1 MPPKTRRSR
10 KAPQRFGHTPSS
22 SMENLEQL
30 ASNKKKGKNKR
41 NKADTR
47 IDRDGSLSSKEEDTM
62 VSPNAEIPA
71 VTNTTTVN
79 LGSAASRDA
88 ALHDLAVKVANLTQ
102 LVASMRAQFV
112 PNQAVTQV
120 DNDFQSVSHTD
131 IGSRPM
137 IHTESSLQPISHSV
151 SPQSKHTDQAI
162 SQHSQPSVPQV
173 PTLVVNMPSLNT
185 LLPVY
190 SGLDTE
196 SPLDFFNS
204 LEEALRSYKIPEQ
217 NWSGLLRPQFCG
229 EARTWYENQPFN
241 QDYSLLKKAFL
252 EKFNSL
258 HEQLQVQAKYF
269 GEVQKIGESTE
280 AFIKKKQKLS
290 KRLPVLPSEEEQVN
304 QVLLLLHPT
313 VQVLYQ
319 ATPKSFSELLSRA
332 KIIDQSQA
340 SAKPTS
346 SKPNTSYKPNVS
358 SKPPACRNCKNEYH
372 WYRDC
377 PKLQAKE
384 SKPPKMNT
392 LQTSECQ
399 GILPRINVGIDDVA
413 HTALLDSGAFPNFID
428 KNVLSPEDLCS
439 ISSDSKLEV
448 SAGWKNSKRPILG
461 KITKVIQLGGIK
473 LVTTFAVVEDLN
485 EQIILGQPF
494 FRSNNSVL
502 DYTRNCLL
510 FGNHERG
517 HVYFLGYTPPTS
529 DSVIDQIDPSLFD
542 QSFPSNLQ
550 SKFFELVDKF
560 KGILGINRLGQTNG
574 IQHTITLKHRKPIFS
589 PPYKVS
595 KEKEKIIYTQVREM
609 LDQRIIEESTSPYS
623 SPIVLVPK
631 GKDFRFCVDYRRL
644 NEATVE
650 EECQRLNIKDLID
663 SVGNKKVLT
672 SIDLKSGYWQIGLSE
687 ESKPLTAFTLPN
699 GNRYQFRVLSFGLS
713 GAPGTFMRLMRKVLE
728 GYLGNICTVFLD
740 DILVYSNTYE
750 EHLVHLELILE
761 RLATYGLTISVNKCH
776 FGKPELK
783 YLGHIMSE
791 STNQAP
797 TSHVEAIQNFPSPT
811 SKKKLQSFIGT
822 CNWLREYL
830 PHAAEV
836 MAPLTAILKRKPFK
850 WTNQDEEN
858 LKNVKLAFTKLEPL
872 SRPQDDLPMIL
883 QCDASGIGMAAT
895 LYQERDGKRFIISN
909 SSAKWSPTESK
920 YHINEQECL
929 ALVWSVKRYKS
940 YLDGKRFLV
949 RTDSRALTWLNT
961 FKEERSKLTR
971 WALLLQ
977 EFSFDIEHIPGRV
990 NELPDAMSRLPMDGG
1005 RTEELENWNSMVSPP
1020 PPTSPPMGPV
1030 INNATIKPATQKNKI
1045 FVPPSEVREIIKLH
1059 HDSDLYRHPGSAQT
1073 LKNCQANYTWP
1084 NMSESIREYVRQ
1096 CTVCARTKVV
1106 GRTNKPCLVQRQVVT
1121 PMHTLSVDIMGPY
1134 TRSKKGKRYLLVI
1147 SDTFSRWVE
1156 AFPLPQ
1162 ADTKRI
1168 LPLLQEWFCR
1178 YGYPEVIITDNGP
1191 QFVSRVWKEKMSEL
1205 NIIHHT
1211 TAIYTPRQNPV
1222 ERQNQNIKT
1231 KLRMFLL
1238 DKGHNRWDEELDK
1251 ILFSIRNSVCQSTKL
1266 SPAEILFGT
1275 TLRHPHDPVNDE
1287 PLSQAEVATQR
1298 KKKKLEMI
1306 ERVRSDQTKNSKVR
1320 QEIVQLQPGQLVYIK
1335 NTALSSAIDA
1345 ITSSLTARW
1354 IGPYK
1359 VIRKLGVNVYECQ
1372 NLENDRDVR
1381 KVDISNIQI
1390 ISNSD
1395 STIAE

>member
-1 MPPKTRRSR
+1 
-10 KAPQRFGHTPSS
+10 
-22 SMENLEQL
+22 MENLEQL
-30 ASNKKKGKNKR
+30 ASNKKKGKNKK

-88 ALHDLAVKVANLTQ
+88 ALHDLAEKVANLTQ

-112 PNQAVTQV
+112 PNQAVTHV

-137 IHTESSLQPISHSV
+137 IHTESRLQPISHSV

-340 SAKPTS
+340 SAKPTNS
-346 SKPNTSYKPNVS
+346 RPNTSYKPNVS

-439 ISSDSKLEV
+439 ISSDGKLEV

-529 DSVIDQIDPSLFD
+529 DS
-542 QSFPSNLQ
+542 
-550 SKFFELVDKF
+550 
-560 KGILGINRLGQTNG
+560 
-574 IQHTITLKHRKPIFS
+574 
-589 PPYKVS
+589 
-595 KEKEKIIYTQVREM
+595 
-609 LDQRIIEESTSPYS
+609 
-623 SPIVLVPK
+623 
-631 GKDFRFCVDYRRL
+631 
-644 NEATVE
+644 
-650 EECQRLNIKDLID
+650 
-663 SVGNKKVLT
+663 
-672 SIDLKSGYWQIGLSE
+672 
-687 ESKPLTAFTLPN
+687 
-699 GNRYQFRVLSFGLS
+699 
-713 GAPGTFMRLMRKVLE
+713 
-728 GYLGNICTVFLD
+728 
-740 DILVYSNTYE
+740 
-750 EHLVHLELILE
+750 
-761 RLATYGLTISVNKCH
+761 
-776 FGKPELK
+776 
-783 YLGHIMSE
+783 
-791 STNQAP
+791 
-797 TSHVEAIQNFPSPT
+797 
-811 SKKKLQSFIGT
+811 
-822 CNWLREYL
+822 
-830 PHAAEV
+830 
-836 MAPLTAILKRKPFK
+836 
-850 WTNQDEEN
+850 
-858 LKNVKLAFTKLEPL
+858 
-872 SRPQDDLPMIL
+872 
-883 QCDASGIGMAAT
+883 
-895 LYQERDGKRFIISN
+895 
-909 SSAKWSPTESK
+909 
-920 YHINEQECL
+920 
-929 ALVWSVKRYKS
+929 
-940 YLDGKRFLV
+940 
-949 RTDSRALTWLNT
+949 
-961 FKEERSKLTR
+961 
-971 WALLLQ
+971 
-977 EFSFDIEHIPGRV
+977 
-990 NELPDAMSRLPMDGG
+990 
-1005 RTEELENWNSMVSPP
+1005 
-1020 PPTSPPMGPV
+1020 
-1030 INNATIKPATQKNKI
+1030 
-1045 FVPPSEVREIIKLH
+1045 
-1059 HDSDLYRHPGSAQT
+1059 
-1073 LKNCQANYTWP
+1073 
-1084 NMSESIREYVRQ
+1084 
-1096 CTVCARTKVV
+1096 
-1106 GRTNKPCLVQRQVVT
+1106 
-1121 PMHTLSVDIMGPY
+1121 
-1134 TRSKKGKRYLLVI
+1134 
-1147 SDTFSRWVE
+1147 
-1156 AFPLPQ
+1156 
-1162 ADTKRI
+1162 
-1168 LPLLQEWFCR
+1168 
-1178 YGYPEVIITDNGP
+1178 
-1191 QFVSRVWKEKMSEL
+1191 
-1205 NIIHHT
+1205 
-1211 TAIYTPRQNPV
+1211 
-1222 ERQNQNIKT
+1222 
-1231 KLRMFLL
+1231 
-1238 DKGHNRWDEELDK
+1238 
-1251 ILFSIRNSVCQSTKL
+1251 
-1266 SPAEILFGT
+1266 
-1275 TLRHPHDPVNDE
+1275 
-1287 PLSQAEVATQR
+1287 AEVATQR

>member
-1 MPPKTRRSR
+1 
-10 KAPQRFGHTPSS
+10 
-22 SMENLEQL
+22 MENLEQL

-439 ISSDSKLEV
+439 ISSDGKLEV

-550 SKFFELVDKF
+550 
-560 KGILGINRLGQTNG
+560 N
-574 IQHTITLKHRKPIFS
+574 IQ
-589 PPYKVS
+589 
-595 KEKEKIIYTQVREM
+595 E
-609 LDQRIIEESTSPYS
+609 
-623 SPIVLVPK
+623 VPK
-631 GKDFRFCVDYRRL
+631 
-644 NEATVE
+644 
-650 EECQRLNIKDLID
+650 
-663 SVGNKKVLT
+663 
-672 SIDLKSGYWQIGLSE
+672 
-687 ESKPLTAFTLPN
+687 P
-699 GNRYQFRVLSFGLS
+699 
-713 GAPGTFMRLMRKVLE
+713 
-728 GYLGNICTVFLD
+728 
-740 DILVYSNTYE
+740 
-750 EHLVHLELILE
+750 
-761 RLATYGLTISVNKCH
+761 
-776 FGKPELK
+776 
-783 YLGHIMSE
+783 
-791 STNQAP
+791 
-797 TSHVEAIQNFPSPT
+797 
-811 SKKKLQSFIGT
+811 
-822 CNWLREYL
+822 
-830 PHAAEV
+830 
-836 MAPLTAILKRKPFK
+836 
-850 WTNQDEEN
+850 
-858 LKNVKLAFTKLEPL
+858 
-872 SRPQDDLPMIL
+872 
-883 QCDASGIGMAAT
+883 
-895 LYQERDGKRFIISN
+895 
-909 SSAKWSPTESK
+909 
-920 YHINEQECL
+920 
-929 ALVWSVKRYKS
+929 
-940 YLDGKRFLV
+940 
-949 RTDSRALTWLNT
+949 
-961 FKEERSKLTR
+961 
-971 WALLLQ
+971 
-977 EFSFDIEHIPGRV
+977 
-990 NELPDAMSRLPMDGG
+990 
-1005 RTEELENWNSMVSPP
+1005 
-1020 PPTSPPMGPV
+1020 
-1030 INNATIKPATQKNKI
+1030 
-1045 FVPPSEVREIIKLH
+1045 
-1059 HDSDLYRHPGSAQT
+1059 
-1073 LKNCQANYTWP
+1073 
-1084 NMSESIREYVRQ
+1084 
-1096 CTVCARTKVV
+1096 
-1106 GRTNKPCLVQRQVVT
+1106 
-1121 PMHTLSVDIMGPY
+1121 
-1134 TRSKKGKRYLLVI
+1134 
-1147 SDTFSRWVE
+1147 
-1156 AFPLPQ
+1156 
-1162 ADTKRI
+1162 
-1168 LPLLQEWFCR
+1168 
-1178 YGYPEVIITDNGP
+1178 
-1191 QFVSRVWKEKMSEL
+1191 
-1205 NIIHHT
+1205 
-1211 TAIYTPRQNPV
+1211 
-1222 ERQNQNIKT
+1222 
-1231 KLRMFLL
+1231 
-1238 DKGHNRWDEELDK
+1238 
-1251 ILFSIRNSVCQSTKL
+1251 
-1266 SPAEILFGT
+1266 
-1275 TLRHPHDPVNDE
+1275 
-1287 PLSQAEVATQR
+1287 
-1298 KKKKLEMI
+1298 
-1306 ERVRSDQTKNSKVR
+1306 
-1320 QEIVQLQPGQLVYIK
+1320 
-1335 NTALSSAIDA
+1335 
-1345 ITSSLTARW
+1345 
-1354 IGPYK
+1354 
-1359 VIRKLGVNVYECQ
+1359 
-1372 NLENDRDVR
+1372 
-1381 KVDISNIQI
+1381 
-1390 ISNSD
+1390 
-1395 STIAE
+1395 